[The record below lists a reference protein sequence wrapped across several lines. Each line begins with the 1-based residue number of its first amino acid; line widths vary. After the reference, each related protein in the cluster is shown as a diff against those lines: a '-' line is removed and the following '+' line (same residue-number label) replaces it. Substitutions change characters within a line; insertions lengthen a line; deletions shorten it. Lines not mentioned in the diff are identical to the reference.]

1 MTTDTT
7 AETPEERTR
16 RFREA
21 MARGDASTAY
31 AIVRAPLPAHWPEDK
46 RRPFSAMR
54 DIARIAANA
63 DPD

>member
-7 AETPEERTR
+7 EETPEERTR

-31 AIVRAPLPAHWPEDK
+31 AIVDAAAAVVKSTNQVPFD
-46 RRPFSAMR
+46 RRLFR
-54 DIARIAANA
+54 
-63 DPD
+63 

>member
-7 AETPEERTR
+7 EETPEERTR

-31 AIVRAPLPAHWPEDK
+31 AIVDAAAAVVK
-46 RRPFSAMR
+46 STNQVPFDR
-54 DIARIAANA
+54 GLFR
-63 DPD
+63 